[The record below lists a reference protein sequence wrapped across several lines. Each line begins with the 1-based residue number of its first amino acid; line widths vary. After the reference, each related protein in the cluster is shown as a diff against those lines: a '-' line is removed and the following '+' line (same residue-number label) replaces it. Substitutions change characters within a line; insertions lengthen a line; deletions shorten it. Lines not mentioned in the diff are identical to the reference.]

1 MKMLFSSTIFLFL
14 FLPIVIGLYYFAKKE
29 YRNCL
34 LLIASIVFYAYG
46 EPKLVFM
53 LLASVLFNYFISLG
67 MEWAESKVTLR
78 KGLLIFAIFVNVG
91 ALFVCKYLNF
101 TIEIVEKLLGD
112 ILEHIP
118 VALPLGISFYTFQM
132 ISYLVDIYR
141 KEIKVQ
147 KNILNFALYVT
158 FVPQLVTGPIVRYK
172 TMADD
177 LEDRKESFDD
187 VCQGVRR
194 FLVGFC
200 KKVILANNLSMI
212 AEYAFRMDHYG
223 NLPVVTAWVG
233 AISYTLQ
240 IYFDFAGYSD
250 MALGLGRIFG
260 FHFEENFNYPYMA
273 KSFTDFWRR
282 WHISLSTW
290 FRDYIYIPL
299 GGARVSKGRVIF
311 NLLIVWIVTG
321 IWHGA
326 AWNFVL
332 WGIMYFVCLVV
343 EKNLIH
349 PERMKNQLLVTGY
362 RVVTLLG
369 VNFLWVFFNAR
380 AEYGMSAVR
389 RGAGYCLSMVGLN
402 DNPFFAEE
410 ILFYIQQY
418 GWFLVI
424 GVVAATPLAVKIKN
438 ILAKNRIANVIWEI
452 GACISL
458 SVCFLYSVANLV
470 MGSHNPF
477 IYFNF

>member
-1 MKMLFSSTIFLFL
+1 MLFSSTIFLFL
-14 FLPIVIGLYYFAKKE
+14 FLPIVIGLYFFAKEE

-46 EPKLVFM
+46 EPKLV
-53 LLASVLFNYFISLG
+53 LLLLGSVLFNYIISLG
-67 MEWAESKVTLR
+67 MNKAEDNNRLK
-78 KGLLIFAIFVNVG
+78 KGLLIFAIVVNVSV
-91 ALFVCKYLNF
+91 LFVCKYLNF

-118 VALPLGISFYTFQM
+118 VALPLGISFYTFQI
-132 ISYLVDIYR
+132 ISYLVDVY
-141 KEIKVQ
+141 KKDIKVQ
-147 KNILNFALYVT
+147 KNIINFALYVT
-158 FVPQLVTGPIVRYK
+158 FFPQLVTGPIVRYK
-172 TMADD
+172 TMAND
-177 LEDRKESFDD
+177 LEHREICFDD
-187 VCQGVRR
+187 ISQGIRR
-194 FLVGFC
+194 FLIGFS

-212 AEYAFRMDHYG
+212 AEYAFRMDNYG
-223 NLPVVTAWVG
+223 NLPVVTAWLG

-250 MALGLGRIFG
+250 MAIGLGRIFG
-260 FHFEENFNYPYMA
+260 FHFEENFNYPYVA

-299 GGARVSKGRVIF
+299 GGSRVGKGRAIF
-311 NLLIVWIVTG
+311 NLLVVWSLTG

-326 AWNFVL
+326 AWNFVM
-332 WGIMYFVCLVV
+332 WGIIYFVCLVV
-343 EKNLIH
+343 EKNIIR
-349 PERMKNQLLVTGY
+349 PEQMKNKVFTIGY
-362 RVVTLLG
+362 RIITLLG

-380 AEYGMSAVR
+380 AEYGMSAIR

-402 DNPFFAEE
+402 ENPLFAEE
-410 ILFYIQQY
+410 ILFYLQQY

-424 GVVAATPLAVKIKN
+424 GILAATPLALKGKE
-438 ILAKNRIANVIWEI
+438 LFSRKRITNVVWEV
-452 GACISL
+452 GACTGL
-458 SVCFLYSVANLV
+458 AMCFLYSVANLV

>member
-1 MKMLFSSTIFLFL
+1 MLFSSTIFLFL
-14 FLPIVIGLYYFAKKE
+14 FLPIVIGLYFFAKEE

-46 EPKLVFM
+46 EPKLV
-53 LLASVLFNYFISLG
+53 LLLLGSVLFNYIISLG
-67 MEWAESKVTLR
+67 MNKAEDNNRLK
-78 KGLLIFAIFVNVG
+78 KGLLIFAIVVNVSV
-91 ALFVCKYLNF
+91 LFVCKYLNF

-118 VALPLGISFYTFQM
+118 VALPLGISFYTFQI
-132 ISYLVDIYR
+132 ISYLVDVY
-141 KEIKVQ
+141 KKDIKVQ
-147 KNILNFALYVT
+147 KNIINFALYVT
-158 FVPQLVTGPIVRYK
+158 FFPQLVTGPIVRYK
-172 TMADD
+172 TMAND
-177 LEDRKESFDD
+177 LEHREICFDD
-187 VCQGVRR
+187 ISQGIRR
-194 FLVGFC
+194 FLIGFS

-212 AEYAFRMDHYG
+212 AEYAFRMDNYG
-223 NLPVVTAWVG
+223 NLPVVTAWLG

-250 MALGLGRIFG
+250 MAIGLGRIFG
-260 FHFEENFNYPYMA
+260 FHFEENFNYPYVA

-282 WHISLSTW
+282 WHISLSSW

-299 GGARVSKGRVIF
+299 GGSRVGKGRAIF
-311 NLLIVWIVTG
+311 NLLVVWTLTG

-326 AWNFVL
+326 AWNFVM

-343 EKNLIH
+343 EKNIIR
-349 PERMKNQLLVTGY
+349 PEQMKSKVLTIGY
-362 RVVTLLG
+362 RIITLLG

-402 DNPFFAEE
+402 ENPLFAEE
-410 ILFYIQQY
+410 ILFYLQQY
-418 GWFLVI
+418 GWFLVAGI
-424 GVVAATPLAVKIKN
+424 LAATPLALKGKE
-438 ILAKNRIANVIWEI
+438 LFSRKRITNVVWEV
-452 GACISL
+452 GACAGL
-458 SVCFLYSVANLV
+458 AMCFLYSVANLV